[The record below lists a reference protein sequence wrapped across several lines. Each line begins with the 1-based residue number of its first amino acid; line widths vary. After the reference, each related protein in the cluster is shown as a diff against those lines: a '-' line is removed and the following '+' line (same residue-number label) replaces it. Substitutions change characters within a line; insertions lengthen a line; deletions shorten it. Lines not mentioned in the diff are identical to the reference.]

1 MAWDYTDELWSFAPD
16 LIKLIKINIQDSAT
30 KAILY
35 DYLLSWCF
43 EQYGTLGIDEEF
55 DKMVNKNKSSYNVDK
70 SVEDIIERAK
80 LMLESKQNTKVEK

>member
-1 MAWDYTDELWSFAPD
+1 MAWDYTNELWSFAPD
-16 LIKLIKINIQDSAT
+16 LVKLIKENIQDSAT

-43 EQYGTLGIDEEF
+43 EQYDTLGIDEEF
-55 DKMVNKNKSSYNVDK
+55 DKMVNENKSSYNVDK

-80 LMLESKQNTKVEK
+80 LMLDLNDKKNYK

>member
-1 MAWDYTDELWSFAPD
+1 MAWDYTNELWSFAPD
-16 LIKLIKINIQDSAT
+16 LVKLIKENIQDSTT

-43 EQYGTLGIDEEF
+43 EQYDTLGIDEEF
-55 DKMVNKNKSSYNVDK
+55 DKMVNENKSSYNVDK

-80 LMLESKQNTKVEK
+80 LMLKAKKLNE